1 MMSIVD
7 WTKRR
12 LHRDIVADPLLHARV
27 LNLYLNGEAYPHSV
41 DDYFPVAHVEAPELA
56 ARMRTHMAE
65 EDKHIALY
73 AKAIGKLGHA
83 VEDLPH
89 ACIFNAVIRHHTPQS
104 WAVRSEQ
111 DRETKRL
118 RLAHFLA
125 HAHCLEKRVARSLE
139 MHLDACAHA
148 ASPYPAKAVAAV
160 LSDEYEHVR
169 YTAEAVD
176 ELLPRAAAQAVWAV
190 HVAAEKR
197 ANLDFSS
204 SQLKRLLREN
214 PSSWPAARRGYY
226 RACSVAMRGLL
237 SHA

>member
-1 MMSIVD
+1 MRAVE

-27 LNLYLNGEAYPHSV
+27 LNLYLNGEAYPHRV
-41 DDYFPVAHVEAPELA
+41 DDYFPVAHVESTELA
-56 ARMRTHMAE
+56 ARMRLHMQE

-73 AKAIGKLGHA
+73 AKAIEKLGQQ

-89 ACIFNAVIRHHTPQS
+89 ACIFNAVIRHHTPES
-104 WAVRSEQ
+104 WAVRNGQ
-111 DRETKRL
+111 DRETRRL

-139 MHLDACAHA
+139 MHFDACAQ
-148 ASPYPAKAVAAV
+148 ASSDYPAKAVGAV
-160 LSDEYEHVR
+160 LADEYDHVR

-176 ELLPRAAAQAVWAV
+176 ELLPRSAAQAVWTV
-190 HVAAEKR
+190 HRTAEKR

-204 SQLKRLLREN
+204 AQLKRLLSEN
-214 PSSWPAARRGYY
+214 RDHWPMARRGYY
-226 RACSVAMRGLL
+226 RLCSIAMRGLL

>member
-1 MMSIVD
+1 MGIID

-27 LNLYLNGEAYPHSV
+27 LNLYLNGEAYPHRV
-41 DDYFPVAHVEAPELA
+41 DDYFPVAHVESPELA
-56 ARMRTHMAE
+56 ARMRVHMDD
-65 EDKHIALY
+65 EDKHVALY
-73 AKAIGKLGHA
+73 AKAIEKLGQV

-89 ACIFNAVIRHHTPQS
+89 ACIFNAVIRQHTPES
-104 WAVRSEQ
+104 WAVRAGQ
-111 DRETKRL
+111 DRQTQRL
-118 RLAHFLA
+118 RLAHFFA

-160 LSDEYEHVR
+160 LADEYGHVR

-176 ELLPRAAAQAVWAV
+176 DLLPRAVAQEVWKAHTV
-190 HVAAEKR
+190 AEKR
-197 ANLDFSS
+197 ANLDFSAA
-204 SQLKRLLREN
+204 QLKRLLREN
-214 PSSWPAARRGYY
+214 RHSWPSSRRGYY
-226 RACSVAMRGLL
+226 RVCSAAMRGLL

>member
-1 MMSIVD
+1 MGLID
-7 WTKRR
+7 GTKRQ
-12 LHRDIVADPLLHARV
+12 LHRDIVADPVLHARV
-27 LNLYLNGEAYPHSV
+27 LNLYLNGEAYPHRV

-56 ARMRTHMAE
+56 ERMRTHMAE

-73 AKAIGKLGHA
+73 AKAIGKLGQE

-89 ACIFNAVIRHHTPQS
+89 ACIFNAVIRHHTPAS
-104 WAVRSEQ
+104 WAVRREQ
-111 DRETKRL
+111 APALQRL

-139 MHLDACAHA
+139 MHLDACAHS

-160 LSDEYEHVR
+160 LGDEHEHVR
-169 YTAEAVD
+169 YTAEAVN
-176 ELLPRAAAQAVWAV
+176 ELLPRSEAAKVWSL
-190 HVAAEKR
+190 HIAAEKR

-214 PSSWPAARRGYY
+214 RSNWPGSRRGYY
-226 RACSVAMRGLL
+226 ALCAWGMRGLL
-237 SHA
+237 THA

>member
-1 MMSIVD
+1 MGLID
-7 WTKRR
+7 ATKRQ
-12 LHRDIVADPLLHARV
+12 LHRDIVADPVLHARV
-27 LNLYLNGEAYPHSV
+27 LNLYLNGEAYPHRV

-56 ARMRTHMAE
+56 ERMRTHMAE

-73 AKAIGKLGHA
+73 AKAIDKLGQQ

-89 ACIFNAVIRHHTPQS
+89 ACIFNAVIRHHTPES
-104 WAVRSEQ
+104 WAVRSHQ
-111 DRETKRL
+111 DRDTRRL

-160 LSDEYEHVR
+160 LADEHDHVR
-169 YTAEAVD
+169 YTAEAVN
-176 ELLPRAAAQAVWAV
+176 ELLPRSAAAAVWSV

-204 SQLKRLLREN
+204 AQLRRLLREN
-214 PSSWPAARRGYY
+214 RSSWPGARRRYY
-226 RACSVAMRGLL
+226 ALCAWAMRGLL
-237 SHA
+237 THA